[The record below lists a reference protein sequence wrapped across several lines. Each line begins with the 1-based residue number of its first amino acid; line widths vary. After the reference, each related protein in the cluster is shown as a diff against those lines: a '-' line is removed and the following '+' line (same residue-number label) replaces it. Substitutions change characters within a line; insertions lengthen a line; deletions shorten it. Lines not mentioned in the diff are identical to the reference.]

1 MKRVVH
7 GKETKRGDQPICDCS
22 KPAAECYTTLLNL
35 MGDEML
41 MGSSKEGKGSG
52 SLRCGL
58 DHFKR
63 PQTSDN
69 IHNLHDIHCHM
80 PSKHGF
86 PSGSPFAKVVAE
98 NKWYTTIKLGKDE
111 NNEVVREK
119 AHVLVTAAR
128 FGVPT
133 TLYDKSLPK
142 KDVHQALHLPKCPHR
157 KGGCNNPL
165 HMRWDF
171 PKANKVDQSL
181 RKARSGG
188 IRVGR
193 PRVGRPRVP
202 SPPIGGEE
210 PMGVV
215 VGKRVTR
222 SRAKAQAL

>member
-7 GKETKRGDQPICDCS
+7 GKETKMGNQPIWDCS
-22 KPAAECYTTLLNL
+22 KPPEECYITLLNL
-35 MGDEML
+35 MGDDML

-69 IHNLHDIHCHM
+69 IHNLLDMHCHM
-80 PSKHGF
+80 PSKQGF
-86 PSGSPFAKVVAE
+86 PVGSPFAKVVAE
-98 NKWYTTIKLGKDE
+98 KTWYTTIKLGKDE
-111 NNEVVREK
+111 KNKVVREK
-119 AHVLVTAAR
+119 AHVLITAAR
-128 FGVPT
+128 FGVPA
-133 TLYDKSLPK
+133 TLFDETLAK

-181 RKARSGG
+181 RKLRSVG

-193 PRVGRPRVP
+193 PKMGRPQVP
-202 SPPIGGEE
+202 CPPSEVDVPIGIA
-210 PMGVV
+210 

-222 SRAKAQAL
+222 SRARSQAS